1 MEPLELVE
9 GKEEIN
15 GSDGLVGIDG
25 NYKANELKLWNWR
38 NWWNSSDNGMQITLI
53 TIKTHPIIMELQIDL
68 TELFEPDDF
77 LERIQCMA
85 IELNK

>member
-15 GSDGLVGIDG
+15 GSDKLVGIDG

-38 NWWNSSDNGMQITLI
+38 NWWNSSDNGMEIMLI
-53 TIKTHPIIMELQIDL
+53 TIKIHPMIVMELQIDL
-68 TELFEPDDF
+68 MELLNQRFS
-77 LERIQCMA
+77 RKVQCIA
-85 IELNK
+85 IEQNK